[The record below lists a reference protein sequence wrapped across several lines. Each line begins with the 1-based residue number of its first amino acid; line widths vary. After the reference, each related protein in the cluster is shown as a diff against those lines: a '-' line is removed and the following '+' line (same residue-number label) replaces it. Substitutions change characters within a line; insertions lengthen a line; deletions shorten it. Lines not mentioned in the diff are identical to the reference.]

1 VTAEAGHYERHP
13 DVTSSLFPPP
23 LRALPLF
30 ESLTAAQAEEVA
42 KLAIERAAAPGQTVV
57 EQWGSERD
65 FFVIV
70 EGTADVF
77 VGDEHVR
84 SLGPGEF
91 FGELAALDWGA
102 GFGYSRLATVLAGTV
117 LRADAAAGRRAA
129 DPGGR
134 AGAARAVSR
143 VASVLRS
150 VFGNRDLR
158 SVELA
163 F

>member
-1 VTAEAGHYERHP
+1 
-13 DVTSSLFPPP
+13 VTSSLFPPP
-23 LRALPLF
+23 LRSLPLF
-30 ESLTAAQAEEVA
+30 ESLTAAEAADVAE
-42 KLAIERAAAPGQTVV
+42 LAVERSAAPGETVV

-102 GFGYSRLATVLAGTV
+102 GFGYPRLATVVAGSPLWLLVFPDGSLARLLEFPDV
-117 LRADAAAGRRAA
+117 ERRVRAA
-129 DPGGR
+129 VQERLPR
-134 AGAARAVSR
+134 R
-143 VASVLRS
+143 
-150 VFGNRDLR
+150 
-158 SVELA
+158 
-163 F
+163 

>member
-1 VTAEAGHYERHP
+1 LFTSLSREEANRVWELASER
-13 DVTSSLFPPP
+13 
-23 LRALPLF
+23 
-30 ESLTAAQAEEVA
+30 EAQ
-42 KLAIERAAAPGQTVV
+42 PGETVV
-57 EQWGSERD
+57 ERWDATRD
-65 FFVIV
+65 FFVISA
-70 EGTADVF
+70 GTADVF

-102 GFGYSRLATVLAGTV
+102 GYGYSRLATVLAGTV